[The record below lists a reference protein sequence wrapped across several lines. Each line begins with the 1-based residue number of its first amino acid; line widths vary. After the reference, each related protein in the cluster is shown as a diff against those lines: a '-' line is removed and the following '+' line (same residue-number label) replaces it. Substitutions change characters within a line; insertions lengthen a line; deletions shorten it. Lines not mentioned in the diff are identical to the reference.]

1 MILTRD
7 QTDVFRT
14 SVGLEPHPR
23 LKHHTTEGTRPAE
36 MLCENCNASNPYG
49 LLFCQVCHVKMKDTT
64 FQDGALNTIITQA
77 TRTVR
82 ETISILYRAGGDAAH
97 NYRGHRSMEGGMGKR
112 ARRHARKAQNLGYE
126 GIADRFARD
135 IPWRM
140 SLLEGGH
147 TPQTISLYIE
157 RSLEKP
163 REINMSW
170 RERQEKHTGRYFTY
184 TDQPGG
190 GHGTRPLM
198 ELLAEQKGK
207 GKGRDRRALASSDH
221 LSRHAGAAFDE
232 QYQIIYPQDRRV
244 PPPPQPPPQHPQE
257 TYYQSYHRSYNEYD
271 RNQEWQSSTWSSNTQ
286 RPSAST
292 WEDRTTYASRTTG
305 YDRGTWY
312 DNANRNDD
320 WSQWSSSWWTGD
332 YRS

>member
-1 MILTRD
+1 MIPPPSDLKTVQSNEPFARIVHSKEQIYTVKETQTVVVQDNGNTQMILTRD

-14 SVGLEPHPR
+14 SVGLQPHPR

-97 NYRGHRSMEGGMGKR
+97 NYRGHRSMEGDMGKR
-112 ARRHARKAQNLGYE
+112 ARRHARKAEKLGYA

-135 IPWRM
+135 IQWRM

-157 RSLEKP
+157 RSLQDP
-163 REINMSW
+163 QEINMSW
-170 RERQEKHTGRYFTY
+170 RQRQAR
-184 TDQPGG
+184 
-190 GHGTRPLM
+190 
-198 ELLAEQKGK
+198 
-207 GKGRDRRALASSDH
+207 
-221 LSRHAGAAFDE
+221 
-232 QYQIIYPQDRRV
+232 
-244 PPPPQPPPQHPQE
+244 
-257 TYYQSYHRSYNEYD
+257 
-271 RNQEWQSSTWSSNTQ
+271 
-286 RPSAST
+286 
-292 WEDRTTYASRTTG
+292 
-305 YDRGTWY
+305 
-312 DNANRNDD
+312 
-320 WSQWSSSWWTGD
+320 
-332 YRS
+332 